1 VKLAFLDVFCGL
13 SGDMFLG
20 ALIDAGVSPNMLMA
34 ELRKIPLE
42 GWTLQTQHVRK
53 QGLRGL
59 KVHIAVEPAPQA
71 ALNADEIIALIRQS
85 NLQPQLIERAVNVIE
100 RIAQA
105 EAHVHGVER
114 HHVHFHE
121 LGGVDTILDVCGV
134 LIGLELLGIEKLF
147 CSALPMSHGYVET
160 AHGRLPVPPPA
171 VAYLLQGVPV
181 YPLDVEGETVTPTGA
196 ALAVCLA
203 EFGPCPPMTI
213 TATGMGAGMKDFPL
227 PNLLRLFVGETSSA
241 AATGWIELL
250 EANVDDMSGEFFGFA
265 MERIFAAG
273 ALDVW
278 ATPILMKKNRPAIM
292 LSALA
297 EPAKADSVAEA
308 IFQHTTTLGV
318 RRQLLQRDC
327 LTREHIFV
335 NTSYG
340 PIRIKLGQRG
350 EHLLTA
356 APEYEDCAAAALRH
370 NVSLKKVYAAAQAA
384 YIAAQESKKN
394 A

>member
-1 VKLAFLDVFCGL
+1 MRIAFLDVFCGL

-20 ALIDAGVSPNMLMA
+20 ALIDAGVSENILIA

-42 GWTLQTQHVRK
+42 GWTLQTQDVRK
-53 QGLRGL
+53 QSLRGRH
-59 KVHIAVEPAPQA
+59 VHIAVEPAPHT
-71 ALNADEIIALIRQS
+71 ALNADEIVAIIRQS
-85 NLQPQLIERAVNVIE
+85 SLRPELIERAVHVIE
-100 RIAQA
+100 CLAQA

-134 LIGLELLGIEKLF
+134 VIGLDLLGIEKLF
-147 CSALPMSHGYVET
+147 CSALPMSRGYVDT

-181 YPLDVEGETVTPTGA
+181 YALDVEGETVTPTGA
-196 ALAVCLA
+196 ALVVSLA
-203 EFGPCPPMTI
+203 DFAPCPPMTI
-213 TATGMGAGMKDFPL
+213 TATGIGAGTKDFPV

-241 AATGWIELL
+241 AAAGWIELL
-250 EANVDDMSGEFFGFA
+250 EANVDDMSGELFGFA

-278 ATPILMKKNRPAIM
+278 ATPIFMKKNRPAFM
-292 LSALA
+292 LSAVA
-297 EPAKADSVAEA
+297 EPAKADVVAEA
-308 IFQHTTTLGV
+308 ILKHTTTLGL

-335 NTSYG
+335 HTSYG
-340 PIRIKLGQRG
+340 PIRIKLGKRG

-356 APEYEDCAAAALRH
+356 APEYEDCAAAALQQ
-370 NVSLKKVYAAAQAA
+370 NVSLKDVYAAAQAA